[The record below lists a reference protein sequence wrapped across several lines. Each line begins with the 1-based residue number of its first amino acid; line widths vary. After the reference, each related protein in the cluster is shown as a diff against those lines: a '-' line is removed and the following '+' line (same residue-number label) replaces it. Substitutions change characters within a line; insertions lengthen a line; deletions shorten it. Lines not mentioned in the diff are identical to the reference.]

1 MASVMA
7 IGSDVFGSCVEGINV
22 SVGMENSEV
31 WLCCGW
37 NYLGFIM
44 GGYAVQDWQQRQ
56 EMVPGIGG
64 RFGRFGSD

>member
-31 WLCCGW
+31 WLCFGW
-37 NYLGFIM
+37 KYMRFILA
-44 GGYAVQDWQQRQ
+44 GNAAQDWL
-56 EMVPGIGG
+56 
-64 RFGRFGSD
+64 